1 VENQPLVAIS
11 ATALERAR
19 AFRAGLVSP
28 ADVGLSVRVTGSANG
43 EYSCA
48 LSLDL
53 LSLAGSADLV
63 QDEGDLKIVVDA
75 DSVEKLRGA
84 TIEWREDPPR
94 SGFIVV
100 NPNKPRPA
108 FALPVLPMSLPAD
121 PRGASGSW
129 TPPAAPS
136 APPGNLESDLARRV
150 IAVLER
156 DVNPSIAAHGGHA
169 ELVAIEGA
177 VAYLRLGGGCQGC
190 GMATVTLSQGI
201 EVAIIEA
208 VPEIEAIVDVTDHAS
223 GRNPYFEAAKK

>member
-1 VENQPLVAIS
+1 VESQPLLAIS
-11 ATALERAR
+11 AAAVERAR
-19 AFRAGLVSP
+19 AFRAGLASP

-48 LSLDL
+48 LSLDP
-53 LSLAGSADLV
+53 LSLAGSDDLV
-63 QDEGDLKIVVDA
+63 QNEGDVVIVVAA

-94 SGFIVV
+94 SGFIVI
-100 NPNKPRPA
+100 NPNKPKPA
-108 FALPVLPMSLPAD
+108 FALPVLPMNLPAD
-121 PRGASGSW
+121 PAGTPGAQR
-129 TPPAAPS
+129 PPAPPA
-136 APPGNLESDLARRV
+136 APPGNLESDLARAV

-177 VAYLRLGGGCQGC
+177 VAYLRLGGGCVGC

-201 EVAIIEA
+201 EVAITEA
-208 VPEIEAIVDVTDHAS
+208 IPEIDAIVDVTDHAS
-223 GRNPYFEAAKK
+223 GRNPYFEPAKK